1 MLKALTAACTR
12 AGFLVALLLGIGTAS
27 VAKPTPAAPW
37 LFVAD
42 IHVDPTNRA
51 SRPSVLGEDT
61 NAPLLQSAIAAMRR
75 ADPDPPVIVLG
86 GDFVGHQRIDARGAT
101 AIVTDLA
108 RRFNQAFPRAQF
120 VMTLGNEDSPC
131 RDYGIATGG
140 AFLRAI
146 AAAWAPLVDRRGAAP
161 GFSRTFARDGFY
173 TATLPVPGLRVV
185 VVDDVFWSPR
195 FHACGSTRDG
205 EAATLAE
212 LAAALRG
219 PGGTRSWV
227 LMHIPP
233 GIDAFSTAH
242 LVHRLAV
249 VPFLDPD
256 PRQRFTALVDDP
268 ADRVALVIAGHTH
281 KFAYRIVDAAR
292 SHPVPILLVPAVSPI
307 FRNEPSFLTVEVGA
321 DGTIGDAHEF
331 SLLAGRWQNVGSLH
345 DLGVTAFTVPALRNL
360 QARLARDP
368 ALRARFARIYNGG
381 APPEITE
388 GNWRTY
394 WCAAQAFSST
404 NFRTCLNAG
413 GYSILTGRGIVAV
426 VVLIAAMLAVLAM
439 GMLAFRRATLH
450 RKRARGRPPG
460 P

>member
-1 MLKALTAACTR
+1 M
-12 AGFLVALLLGIGTAS
+12 
-27 VAKPTPAAPW
+27 
-37 LFVAD
+37 
-42 IHVDPTNRA
+42 
-51 SRPSVLGEDT
+51 RP
-61 NAPLLQSAIAAMRR
+61 
-75 ADPDPPVIVLG
+75 
-86 GDFVGHQRIDARGAT
+86 
-101 AIVTDLA
+101 
-108 RRFNQAFPRAQF
+108 
-120 VMTLGNEDSPC
+120 
-131 RDYGIATGG
+131 
-140 AFLRAI
+140 
-146 AAAWAPLVDRRGAAP
+146 
-161 GFSRTFARDGFY
+161 
-173 TATLPVPGLRVV
+173 
-185 VVDDVFWSPR
+185 
-195 FHACGSTRDG
+195 TRDG

-219 PGGTRSWV
+219 PRGSRSWV

-233 GIDAFSTAH
+233 GIERSRPRISCTASPSCRSSTQTRANASRRSSTTPPRRRPRDRRAH
-242 LVHRLAV
+242 AQVRLS
-249 VPFLDPD
+249 
-256 PRQRFTALVDDP
+256 
-268 ADRVALVIAGHTH
+268 DR
-281 KFAYRIVDAAR
+281 RAAR

-345 DLGVTAFTVPALRNL
+345 DLGVATFTVPALRNL

-368 ALRARFARIYNGG
+368 ALRARFARNYNGG

-394 WCAAQAFSST
+394 WCAAQAFSSAD
-404 NFRTCLNAG
+404 FRTCLNAG